1 MSSPYALYASR
12 LRLELMIRARAWAV
26 LRPHVE
32 SYGSNPVVV
41 FAPVGAIH
49 GNFFDPSFAAICKQP
64 QWLKR
69 FAKVHAQG
77 RSLPKPED
85 PARRWRELDS
95 SMSSDALLMNILC
108 APGVAESTAVRRLL
122 GVDAEAGK
130 PEFGFRAHVP
140 LRSGKFDRTEVDL
153 HWGDLLAEAKLTE
166 ANFQT
171 ARPELVLAYRDLDEV
186 FDREQLPTVALP
198 SARQRTAAE
207 FPEDYSQDEVLVAP
221 EDWQPAVLDPPRA
234 TSPGFAGYQLI
245 RNVLAA
251 QALGK
256 RFAVLLD
263 ERRPDLLEMWF
274 ELMAAVRSAD
284 LRTRLQVLTWQELAA
299 VLPEELCRFLDSKYG
314 IVAAG
319 QVASP
324 PPGFAAGE
332 G

>member
-1 MSSPYALYASR
+1 MSSPSALHATR
-12 LRLELMIRARAWAV
+12 LRLELMLRARAWAAS
-26 LRPHVE
+26 RPHVE

-41 FAPVGAIH
+41 FAPAGAIH
-49 GNFFDPSFAAICKQP
+49 GNFFDPSFAAICNQP
-64 QWLKR
+64 RWLKR
-69 FAKVHAQG
+69 LAKVHTQG

-85 PARRWRELDS
+85 AARRWRELDS

-108 APGVAESTAVRRLL
+108 APGVAESAAVRRLL

-130 PEFGFRAHVP
+130 PEFGFRARVP
-140 LRSGKFDRTEVDL
+140 LRSGRFDRTEVDL

-171 ARPELVLAYRDLDEV
+171 ARPELVLTYRDLDEV
-186 FDREQLPTVALP
+186 FDRERLPTVALP
-198 SARQRTAAE
+198 AARQRTAAE
-207 FPEDYSQDEVLVAP
+207 FPEDYSQDEVIVAP
-221 EDWQPAVLDPPRA
+221 EDWQPTLLDPPRP
-234 TSPGFAGYQLI
+234 TMPGFAGYQLI

-251 QALGK
+251 EALDK

-274 ELMAAVRSAD
+274 GVLAAVRSAD
-284 LRTRLQVLTWQELAA
+284 LRTRLLVLTWQELAA
-299 VLPEELCRFLDSKYG
+299 VLPQELRRFLDFKYG
-314 IVAAG
+314 IAAAG